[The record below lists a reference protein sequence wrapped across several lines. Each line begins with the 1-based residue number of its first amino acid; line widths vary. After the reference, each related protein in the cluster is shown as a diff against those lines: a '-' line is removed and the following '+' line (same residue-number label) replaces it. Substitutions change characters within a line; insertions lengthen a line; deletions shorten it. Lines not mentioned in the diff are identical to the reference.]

1 MGIIVQQAT
10 WGDESATTDITKSMQ
25 DKAKQGYL
33 DLVADNKLVPAV
45 DLLSG
50 EKDVALSDDEKGEI
64 KKKATEICGSA
75 SDEKCINFNKNQLE
89 SSLLQQKVAE
99 KQSSANIITG
109 RRLTMKYKDE
119 ATGRSFTVA
128 IPDGQKVVAGK
139 KPEYAAPDLSGL
151 TPSSTILGALGYV
164 GQFMLTMLWVFSIA
178 VTYHLLIIT
187 GNTITAYVL
196 TAISIVVPYSGL
208 LLTPIA
214 LAYFKYKSS
223 KAAAPKVVPT

>member
-1 MGIIVQQAT
+1 MGIVIQQAT
-10 WGDESATTDITKSMQ
+10 WGDESYVTDITPTLQ
-25 DKAKQGYL
+25 EKAKQGYL
-33 DLVADNKLVPAV
+33 DLVADNKLVPAL

-50 EKDVALSDDEKGEI
+50 NKDVVLSDDEKTEI
-64 KKKATEICGSA
+64 NKKAIEICGSA

-119 ATGRSFTVA
+119 ETGRSFTVA
-128 IPDGQKVVAGK
+128 VPDGQKVVAGK
-139 KPEYAAPDLSGL
+139 KPEYQMPDISNF

-178 VTYHLLIIT
+178 VTYHLLILT
-187 GNTITAYVL
+187 GHTITAYVL

-214 LAYFKYKSS
+214 LAYFKYNDSKS
-223 KAAAPKVVPT
+223 AVKVVP

>member
-1 MGIIVQQAT
+1 MDIIVQQAT
-10 WGDESATTDITKSMQ
+10 WGDETSATDITKSLQ
-25 DKAKQGYL
+25 EKAKQGYI
-33 DLVADNKLVPAV
+33 DLVADNTLVPAV

-50 EKDVALSDDEKGEI
+50 SQDVVLTDDEKTEI
-64 KKKATEICGSA
+64 KKKATEVCGSA
-75 SDEKCINFNKNQLE
+75 SDEKCINFNKNQFE
-89 SSLLQQKVAE
+89 TSLLQKKVAE

-109 RRLTMKYKDE
+109 RRLTLTYKNE
-119 ATGRSFTVA
+119 ENGRPITVA
-128 IPDGQKVVAGK
+128 IPDGQKVIAGK
-139 KPEYAAPDLSGL
+139 KPEFAGPDLSGL

-178 VTYHLLIIT
+178 VTYHLLILT

-214 LAYFKYKSS
+214 LAYFKYKDS
-223 KAAAPKVVPT
+223 KAAVKVVPT